1 MEMFKYSLL
10 ILTFV
15 FSLNIVLGESESSI
29 AGEQTSKEELFFLE
43 DKSTLFELIENIR
56 KFRNVDSDTT
66 LQTETKVKNIKE
78 MRKQI
83 NNKLKGSL
91 IHFKWVELL
100 DVRPVERIQLRP
112 GEKLGM
118 YQSEYT
124 ISDPNSQGFD
134 GFIIKNEQPPQNS
147 TEGHIQVRI
156 TKFHPNKDSV
166 LNLKKQSKGE
176 LSGKIRKFVY
186 SGGHSTYYDPEGGP
200 YEIIY
205 LELE

>member
-1 MEMFKYSLL
+1 MFKYYFV

-15 FSLNIVLGESESSI
+15 FSFNIVLGESESSTS
-29 AGEQTSKEELFFLE
+29 GEQTSKEELYFLE
-43 DKSTLFELIENIR
+43 DKSTLYDLIENIR
-56 KFRNVDSDTT
+56 KFRHADSDTT
-66 LQTETKVKNIKE
+66 LQTEMKVKRIKE
-78 MRKQI
+78 MRNQM

-91 IHFKWVELL
+91 IHFKWVELK

-124 ISDPNSQGFD
+124 ISDPNNLGFD
-134 GFIIKNEQPPQNS
+134 GFTLKNEQPAQNS
-147 TEGHIQVRI
+147 TEGNIQVRI

-186 SGGHSTYYDPEGGP
+186 SGGHSTYYDSEGGP